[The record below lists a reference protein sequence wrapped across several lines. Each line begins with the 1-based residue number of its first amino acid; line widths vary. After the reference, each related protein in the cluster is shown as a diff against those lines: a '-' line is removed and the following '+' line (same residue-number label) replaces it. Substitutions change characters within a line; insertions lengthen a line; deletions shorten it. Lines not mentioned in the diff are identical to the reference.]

1 MTLLAL
7 HDLRVRLDTPRRA
20 ALALRGVSLS
30 VARGERIGLI
40 GASGCGKSMTALAV
54 MGLLLEGARVAGS
67 LRFAA

>member
-7 HDLRVRLDTPRRA
+7 HDLGVRLGPPRRGPRA
-20 ALALRGVSLS
+20 AGVSLS

-40 GASGCGKSMTALAV
+40 GASGCGRSMTAPAV

-67 LRFAA
+67 LRFAG